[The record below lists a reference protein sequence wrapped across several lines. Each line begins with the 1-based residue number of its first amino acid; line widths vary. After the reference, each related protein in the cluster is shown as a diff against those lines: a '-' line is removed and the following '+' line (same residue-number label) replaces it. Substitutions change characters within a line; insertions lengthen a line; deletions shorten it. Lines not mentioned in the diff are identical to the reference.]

1 MGSFSNNAITD
12 VGKMLLADV
21 QAGAVFVPTRIVM
34 GSGTMP
40 NGTTIQRMTN
50 VITPVKSLAINKKA
64 RTPDGKCVFGGVY
77 TNEEITA
84 PFYFR
89 ELALY
94 AKAVYL
100 NEDGSV
106 KSEGAETLY
115 SYGNAGA
122 TADYMPAY
130 STSTVVEKQM
140 DLVIWVGEDTQV
152 DLTIA
157 SGVYVTREDVAPS
170 GFGLG
175 TYCAVVDSWNDA
187 LQSGWFASK
196 TDGPIAGWWFF
207 GYVANLNNAV
217 RVQYVWQSAGNI
229 AHSGCAAQRVW
240 YGGAFGE
247 WEWINPAFN
256 ADEEYRT
263 AERRR
268 GRVVYK
274 KLESSGALKYRL
286 EGDSIWLPYVKEIGA
301 APDGYGL
308 GTSSQLVDDLNT
320 AITNGWYY
328 FGDLASNRPEHVLYG
343 CLLVVSR
350 EGLVR
355 QIMQIAYCVRGTSA
369 QKGVVARR
377 ISNDNGG
384 TWEEWEY
391 ENPPLATG
399 VEYRTTDRLQG
410 AVMYKKTDGNGKVLW
425 RKENETFWRLLY
437 SDTIV
442 EQASVE

>member
-21 QAGAVFVPTRIVM
+21 QAGAVFTPTRIVM

-50 VITPVKSLAINKKA
+50 VITPVKSLAINKKS

-77 TNEEITA
+77 TNEEVKA

-100 NEDGSV
+100 NPDGTV

-130 STSTVVEKQM
+130 STNTVVEKQM
-140 DLVIWVGEDTQV
+140 DLVIWVGEDTKV
-152 DLTIA
+152 DLTID
-157 SGVYVTREDVAPS
+157 SGVYALRDEVAPS

-175 TYCAVVDSWNDA
+175 TICTVIDSWNDA
-187 LQSGWFASK
+187 LQNGWYACK
-196 TDGPIAGWWFF
+196 VDGPVEGRWFF
-207 GYVANLNNAV
+207 GYVANYNNQV
-217 RVQYVWQSAGNI
+217 IIQYIWQSLSNTTR
-229 AHSGCAAQRVW
+229 SGCAAQRVW

-247 WEWINPAFN
+247 WEWNNPLFSVN
-256 ADEEYRT
+256 EEYRT
-263 AERRR
+263 TERRR
-268 GRVVYK
+268 GQAIYK
-274 KLESSGALKYRL
+274 KLDSSDVLKYRL
-286 EGDSIWLPYVKEIGA
+286 EGSSNWLTYAKEVGS

-308 GTSSQLVDDLNT
+308 GTASPVVDNLNS
-320 AITNGWYY
+320 AITNGWYCY
-328 FGDLASNRPEHVLYG
+328 GDLALNRPDHIPYA

-350 EGLVR
+350 EGTIRHV
-355 QIMQIAYCVRGTSA
+355 MQIAYSVHGTSA
-369 QKGVVARR
+369 QKGIVARR
-377 ISNDNGG
+377 ASNDGG
-384 TWEEWEY
+384 ATWDEWEY

-410 AVMYKKTDGNGKVLW
+410 AVMYKKADGKGNVLW
-425 RKENETFWRLLY
+425 RKENETGWRLLY
-437 SDTIV
+437 SGTIV